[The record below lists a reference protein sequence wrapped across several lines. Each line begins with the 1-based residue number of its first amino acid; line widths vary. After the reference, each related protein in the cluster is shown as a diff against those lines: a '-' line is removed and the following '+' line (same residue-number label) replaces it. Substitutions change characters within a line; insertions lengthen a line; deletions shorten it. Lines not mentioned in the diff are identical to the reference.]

1 MNDNTSP
8 GPEGAGRML
17 ICTTCHGSGQR
28 PRGFSP
34 DPTRSA
40 CPDCKG
46 KGKFLVATPKALQE
60 LSAQEVWNL
69 ALVGQ
74 KLLRSSKENAAA
86 FSDAPAAAP
95 ARALSSSKKAKTH
108 AQ

>member
-46 KGKFLVATPKALQE
+46 KGKFLVATPQALQE

-69 ALVGQ
+69 TLVGQ
-74 KLLRSSKENAAA
+74 KLLRGSKENAAA
-86 FSDAPAAAP
+86 FSDAPEGGKTIS
-95 ARALSSSKKAKTH
+95 LTKKAKTH

>member
-34 DPTRSA
+34 DPSRSG
-40 CPDCKG
+40 CRDCKG
-46 KGKFLVATPKALQE
+46 KGKFYVQTPQALQE

-74 KLLRSSKENAAA
+74 KLLRSSKENASA
-86 FSDAPAAAP
+86 FSDASAP
-95 ARALSSSKKAKTH
+95 ALAGALSSSKKAKTH

>member
-17 ICTTCHGSGQR
+17 ICTTCHGSGRR
-28 PRGFSP
+28 PRGFSSN
-34 DPTRSA
+34 PTHSA

-86 FSDAPAAAP
+86 FSDAPEGGKTFS
-95 ARALSSSKKAKTH
+95 LTKKAKTH

>member
-1 MNDNTSP
+1 
-8 GPEGAGRML
+8 ML

-60 LSAQEVWNL
+60 LSPQEVWNL

-74 KLLRSSKENAAA
+74 KLLRSSKENASA
-86 FSDAPAAAP
+86 FSDAPAP
-95 ARALSSSKKAKTH
+95 ARRGTFL
-108 AQ
+108 